1 MIRDNFSNKWIIGAV
16 FVLLIVAAGCILY
29 YQHTTAPL
37 REQAAKVDKM
47 LKQMNAEKQKQTAA
61 SDTTS
66 TQTSADSK
74 TKTAKKS
81 KTDTTP
87 KTKNRDEGLQ
97 IGDIVDGRIYLGTE
111 PPSPELLAE
120 FGVHPPSQDEIISPY
135 GFGPYPELPEGFGPI
150 TWPRKN
156 ANSELMIRV
165 KIKLLKQGVPV
176 RGSIMENGLVYPILK
191 GVRYVIW
198 GESDGRRYLRRSL
211 GHPDDGDY
219 MRKIEKE
226 KKDRRESVTEDDF
239 PGIKLVPFEEAGI
252 DPYTFLDLPK

>member
-1 MIRDNFSNKWIIGAV
+1 MLRDIVSNKWIIGTV

-47 LKQMNAEKQKQTAA
+47 LKQRNAEKQKQTGS
-61 SDTTS
+61 SDTSS

-87 KTKNRDEGLQ
+87 ITKNRDEGLQ

-150 TWPRKN
+150 TWPRKS

-176 RGSIMENGLVYPILK
+176 RGTIMENGLVYPLIK

-198 GESDGRRYLRRSL
+198 GEHEGNQYLKRSL
-211 GHPDDGDY
+211 GTREDGDY
-219 MRKIEKE
+219 MRSIKKEKE
-226 KKDRRESVTEDDF
+226 ARDESITEADF